1 MNTSKVLLG
10 ILGGVAVGA
19 IAGILLAPDKGSN
32 TRKKLRDS
40 GQGYIDDI
48 KGKLDNLS
56 KEVSNKYGS
65 LIGDAKDAVETQV
78 NSFAKQA
85 QNQSK

>member
-32 TRKKLRDS
+32 TRKKILDS
-40 GQGYIDDI
+40 GKGYMGDLKSKFDD
-48 KGKLDNLS
+48 LS
-56 KEVSNKYGS
+56 KEVTNKYENLVS
-65 LIGDAKDAVETQV
+65 DTKKAVE
-78 NSFAKQA
+78 
-85 QNQSK
+85 NQTK

>member
-32 TRKKLRDS
+32 TRKKILDS
-40 GQGYIDDI
+40 GKGYMDDL
-48 KGKLDNLS
+48 KGKFDDLSNEVANKYDNL
-56 KEVSNKYGS
+56 VS
-65 LIGDAKDAVETQV
+65 DAKKAVD
-78 NSFAKQA
+78 
-85 QNQSK
+85 NQTK